1 MISFKCLQKD
11 KSILLPADNYWEQKL
26 NMRFCVEIARYAKL
40 CEKYNR
46 KQYGTLD
53 GVSFITYHDWSSYII
68 ETINSM
74 DVIELTELSHYLR
87 NKERL
92 LEMESGI
99 SEKLFIP
106 LLIAIYVPVLLNMI
120 SELASEEIK
129 DNGNVFLVAVCMVIA
144 VTILIPAI
152 QYIRGIINDICHKGI
167 KKSFYIDFREIVD
180 KQLVFYQTGVV
191 KDGGKE
197 L

>member
-1 MISFKCLQKD
+1 MEKISSK
-11 KSILLPADNYWEQKL
+11 
-26 NMRFCVEIARYAKL
+26 
-40 CEKYNR
+40 
-46 KQYGTLD
+46 
-53 GVSFITYHDWSSYII
+53 
-68 ETINSM
+68 

-92 LEMESGI
+92 LEMESDI

-106 LLIAIYVPVLLNMI
+106 LLIAIYAPVLLNMI
-120 SELASEEIK
+120 SELASDEIK
-129 DNGNVFLVAVCMVIA
+129 DNGYIFFVTVCMVIV

-152 QYIRGIINDICHKGI
+152 QYIRWIINDLSHKGI
-167 KKSFYIDFREIVD
+167 KKLFYIDFREIVD

>member
-1 MISFKCLQKD
+1 M
-11 KSILLPADNYWEQKL
+11 
-26 NMRFCVEIARYAKL
+26 
-40 CEKYNR
+40 EK
-46 KQYGTLD
+46 
-53 GVSFITYHDWSSYII
+53 
-68 ETINSM
+68 INSM

-106 LLIAIYVPVLLNMI
+106 LLIAIYAPVLLNMI
-120 SELASEEIK
+120 SELASDEIK
-129 DNGNVFLVAVCMVIA
+129 DNGYIFFVTVCMVIV

-152 QYIRGIINDICHKGI
+152 QYIRWIINDLSHKGI
-167 KKSFYIDFREIVD
+167 KKLFYIDFREIVD

-191 KDGGKE
+191 IDGGKE